1 MPDIL
6 VTIRL
11 FQGCS
16 HRNLRKQLFAHYP
29 TPDDEPFLSAL
40 RWVARVARSHEL
52 ESWPHTGK
60 QLMTPPGEPIV
71 ISEDITYQ
79 KISKLCKIHT

>member
-1 MPDIL
+1 M
-6 VTIRL
+6 
-11 FQGCS
+11 
-16 HRNLRKQLFAHYP
+16 RKQLFAHYP

-40 RWVARVARSHEL
+40 RWAARVARNHEL

-60 QLMTPPGEPIV
+60 QLMTPPGEPTV

-79 KISKLCKIHT
+79 KKNDLFPLKEFPDIQNYIFDIIF